1 MAKGASIGL
10 AMIIPGVSG
19 GTLAVLLGVYDK
31 IIESIGNLFKDFKKS
46 VAFLLPILLGA
57 VLAFAALY
65 FPLKYALKYAP
76 FPTIMLFAGFMAGS
90 CPDLYKKANKNGFKK
105 RDIAAIIIPCILVI
119 GICFIPSIG
128 DVDLSPS
135 MSVSGW
141 AALFL
146 IGMLASCALVVPGI
160 SGSML
165 LLIFGYYNPILN
177 TISALKDNFGHSLLV
192 LFTFA
197 VGLVLG
203 FFTIAK
209 LMQFLLK
216 KFKRVTFWAITGFV
230 IGSIPAVI
238 ITFFHQY
245 GGNPSAYLT
254 PLQIS
259 LGVILF
265 VAGAIGTYLLAGY
278 AVKRTAQLQAATES
292 QTPPPEPIEA
302 ESENTQNTVDT
313 KIDDSPADTDGND
326 EQ

>member
-46 VAFLLPILLGA
+46 VLFLLPILLGA

-105 RDIAAIIIPCILVI
+105 RDIAAIIIPCLLVI

-128 DVDLSPS
+128 DVDLSAN
-135 MSVSGW
+135 MHVSGYFI
-141 AALFL
+141 LLL
-146 IGMLASCALVVPGI
+146 IGAVASCALVVPGI

-192 LFTFA
+192 LATFA
-197 VGLVLG
+197 VGLVVG

-209 LMQFLLK
+209 LMQLLLK
-216 KFKRVTFWAITGFV
+216 KFRRVTFWAITGFV
-230 IGSIPAVI
+230 IGSIPAVV

-245 GGNPSAYLT
+245 GDNPAVYLT

-265 VAGAIGTYLLAGY
+265 VAGAIGTYFLASY
-278 AVKRTAQLQAATES
+278 AVKHTEKLPAVAENE
-292 QTPPPEPIEA
+292 TPPPEPIES
-302 ESENTQNTVDT
+302 ESCETPTETEENEKQ
-313 KIDDSPADTDGND
+313 
-326 EQ
+326 